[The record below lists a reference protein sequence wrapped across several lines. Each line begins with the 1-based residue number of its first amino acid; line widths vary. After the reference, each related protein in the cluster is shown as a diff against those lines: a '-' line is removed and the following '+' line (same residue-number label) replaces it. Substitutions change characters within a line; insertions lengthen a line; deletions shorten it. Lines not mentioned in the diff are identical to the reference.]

1 MEESPYEKRSEDEN
15 HQPESLDVP
24 EDRPGGAAAFV
35 LLDVRPHGLPHLVS
49 VCAVGGAGLG
59 GLFAYQLYYAKR
71 RDIFDEFA
79 RENLRTTDSI
89 CLKIACGVLVLAAVL
104 CVFSDFSGIV
114 VGYALLIKLLALTV
128 ARAVLFTV
136 IDKRGM

>member
-1 MEESPYEKRSEDEN
+1 MKSEAKTKTIN
-15 HQPESLDVP
+15 LRAWMFLKIAP
-24 EDRPGGAAAFV
+24 AALLLLYYWMCARTDFHASYLYVQSAV
-35 LLDVRPHGLPHLVS
+35 LAL
-49 VCAVGGAGLG
+49 AG

-79 RENLRTTDSI
+79 RDNLRTTDSI

-114 VGYALLIKLLALTV
+114 VGYALLIGLLTLTV

>member
-1 MEESPYEKRSEDEN
+1 MKNEAKTKSINLRAWMFLKIAP
-15 HQPESLDVP
+15 
-24 EDRPGGAAAFV
+24 AALLLLYYWMCARTDFHASYLYVQSAV
-35 LLDVRPHGLPHLVS
+35 LAL
-49 VCAVGGAGLG
+49 AG

-114 VGYALLIKLLALTV
+114 VGYALLIGLLALTV

>member
-1 MEESPYEKRSEDEN
+1 MKNEAKTKSINLRAWMFLKIAP
-15 HQPESLDVP
+15 
-24 EDRPGGAAAFV
+24 AALLLLYYWMCARTDFHASYLYVQSAV
-35 LLDVRPHGLPHLVS
+35 LAL
-49 VCAVGGAGLG
+49 AG

-114 VGYALLIKLLALTV
+114 VGYALLIGLLAMTV

>member
-1 MEESPYEKRSEDEN
+1 MKNEAKTKSINLRAWMFLKIAP
-15 HQPESLDVP
+15 
-24 EDRPGGAAAFV
+24 AALLLLYYWMCARTDFHTSYLYVQSAV
-35 LLDVRPHGLPHLVS
+35 LAL
-49 VCAVGGAGLG
+49 AG

-71 RDIFDEFA
+71 RDIFNEFA

-114 VGYALLIKLLALTV
+114 VGYALLIGLLALTV

>member
-1 MEESPYEKRSEDEN
+1 MKSEAKTKTIN
-15 HQPESLDVP
+15 LRAWMFLKIAP
-24 EDRPGGAAAFV
+24 AALLLLYYWMCARTDFHASYLYVQSAV
-35 LLDVRPHGLPHLVS
+35 LAL
-49 VCAVGGAGLG
+49 AG

-71 RDIFDEFA
+71 RDIFNEFA

-114 VGYALLIKLLALTV
+114 VGYALLIGLLALTV

>member
-1 MEESPYEKRSEDEN
+1 MKSEAKTKTIN
-15 HQPESLDVP
+15 LRAWMFLKIAP
-24 EDRPGGAAAFV
+24 AALLLLYYWMCARTDFHASYLYVQSAV
-35 LLDVRPHGLPHLVS
+35 LAL
-49 VCAVGGAGLG
+49 AG

-114 VGYALLIKLLALTV
+114 VGYALLIGLLTLTV

>member
-1 MEESPYEKRSEDEN
+1 MQKLARKGPEKAEKRGKEKRDAVE
-15 HQPESLDVP
+15 
-24 EDRPGGAAAFV
+24 RPPQQRRSWRKREALA
-35 LLDVRPHGLPHLVS
+35 
-49 VCAVGGAGLG
+49 G

>member
-1 MEESPYEKRSEDEN
+1 MKSEAKTKTIN
-15 HQPESLDVP
+15 LRAWMFLKIAP
-24 EDRPGGAAAFV
+24 AALLLLYYWMCARTDFHASYLYVQSAV
-35 LLDVRPHGLPHLVS
+35 LAL
-49 VCAVGGAGLG
+49 AG

>member
-1 MEESPYEKRSEDEN
+1 MKNEAKTKSINLRAWMFLKIAP
-15 HQPESLDVP
+15 
-24 EDRPGGAAAFV
+24 AALLLLYYWMCARTDFHTSYLYVQSAV
-35 LLDVRPHGLPHLVS
+35 LAL
-49 VCAVGGAGLG
+49 AG
-59 GLFAYQLYYAKR
+59 GLFAYQLYYTKR

-79 RENLRTTDSI
+79 RDNLRTTDSI

-114 VGYALLIKLLALTV
+114 VGYALLIGLLAMTV

>member
-1 MEESPYEKRSEDEN
+1 MKSEAKTKTIN
-15 HQPESLDVP
+15 LRAWMFLKIAP
-24 EDRPGGAAAFV
+24 AALLLLYYWMCARTDFHASYLYVQSAV
-35 LLDVRPHGLPHLVS
+35 LAL
-49 VCAVGGAGLG
+49 AG

-114 VGYALLIKLLALTV
+114 VGYALLIRLLALTV

>member
-1 MEESPYEKRSEDEN
+1 MKSEAKTKTIN
-15 HQPESLDVP
+15 LRAWMFLKIAP
-24 EDRPGGAAAFV
+24 AALLLLYYWMCTRTDFHTSYRYVQSAV
-35 LLDVRPHGLPHLVS
+35 LAL
-49 VCAVGGAGLG
+49 AG

-79 RENLRTTDSI
+79 RENLKTTDSI

-114 VGYALLIKLLALTV
+114 VGYALLVGLLGLTV

>member
-1 MEESPYEKRSEDEN
+1 MKNEAKTKSINLRAWMFLKIAP
-15 HQPESLDVP
+15 
-24 EDRPGGAAAFV
+24 AALLLLYYWMCARTDFHTSYLYVQSAV
-35 LLDVRPHGLPHLVS
+35 LAL
-49 VCAVGGAGLG
+49 AG
-59 GLFAYQLYYAKR
+59 GLFAYQLYYTKR

-114 VGYALLIKLLALTV
+114 VGYALLMGLLALTV

>member
-1 MEESPYEKRSEDEN
+1 MKSEAKTKTIN
-15 HQPESLDVP
+15 LRAWMFLKIAP
-24 EDRPGGAAAFV
+24 AALLLLYYWMCARTDFHTSYRYAQSAV
-35 LLDVRPHGLPHLVS
+35 LAL
-49 VCAVGGAGLG
+49 AG

-114 VGYALLIKLLALTV
+114 VGYALLMGLLALTV

>member
-1 MEESPYEKRSEDEN
+1 MKSEAKTKTIN
-15 HQPESLDVP
+15 LRAWMFLKIAP
-24 EDRPGGAAAFV
+24 AALLLLYYWMCARTDFHTSYLYAQSAV
-35 LLDVRPHGLPHLVS
+35 LAL
-49 VCAVGGAGLG
+49 AG

-114 VGYALLIKLLALTV
+114 VGYALLMGLLALTV

>member
-1 MEESPYEKRSEDEN
+1 MKNEAKTKSINLRAWMFLKIAP
-15 HQPESLDVP
+15 
-24 EDRPGGAAAFV
+24 AALLLLYYWMCARTDFHTSYLYVQSAV
-35 LLDVRPHGLPHLVS
+35 LAL
-49 VCAVGGAGLG
+49 AG

-79 RENLRTTDSI
+79 RENLRTIDSI

-114 VGYALLIKLLALTV
+114 VGYALLIGLLALTV

>member
-1 MEESPYEKRSEDEN
+1 MKSEAKTKTINLRAWMFLKIAPAALLLLYYWMCARTDF
-15 HQPESLDVP
+15 HTSYLYVQPV
-24 EDRPGGAAAFV
+24 V
-35 LLDVRPHGLPHLVS
+35 LAL
-49 VCAVGGAGLG
+49 AG

-114 VGYALLIKLLALTV
+114 VGYALLIGLLALTV

>member
-1 MEESPYEKRSEDEN
+1 MKSEAKTKTIN
-15 HQPESLDVP
+15 LRAWMFLKIAP
-24 EDRPGGAAAFV
+24 AALLLLYYWMCARTDFHASYLYVQSAV
-35 LLDVRPHGLPHLVS
+35 LAL
-49 VCAVGGAGLG
+49 AG

-114 VGYALLIKLLALTV
+114 VGYALLIGLLAMTV

>member
-1 MEESPYEKRSEDEN
+1 MKSEAKTKTIN
-15 HQPESLDVP
+15 LRAWMFLKIAP
-24 EDRPGGAAAFV
+24 AALLLLYYWMCARTDFHASYLYVQSAV
-35 LLDVRPHGLPHLVS
+35 LAL
-49 VCAVGGAGLG
+49 AG

-104 CVFSDFSGIV
+104 CVFSDFSGLG
-114 VGYALLIKLLALTV
+114 VGSALLIRLLALTV

>member
-1 MEESPYEKRSEDEN
+1 MKSEAKTKTINLRAWMFLKIAPAALLLLYYWMCARTDF
-15 HQPESLDVP
+15 HASYLYVQSAVLALA
-24 EDRPGGAAAFV
+24 GG
-35 LLDVRPHGLPHLVS
+35 P
-49 VCAVGGAGLG
+49 
-59 GLFAYQLYYAKR
+59 FAYQLYYAKR

-114 VGYALLIKLLALTV
+114 VGYALLMGLLALTV

>member
-1 MEESPYEKRSEDEN
+1 MKNEAKTKSINLRAWMFLKIAP
-15 HQPESLDVP
+15 
-24 EDRPGGAAAFV
+24 AALLLLYYWMCARTDFHTSYLYVQSAV
-35 LLDVRPHGLPHLVS
+35 LAL
-49 VCAVGGAGLG
+49 AG
-59 GLFAYQLYYAKR
+59 GLFAYQLYYTKR

-79 RENLRTTDSI
+79 RDNLRTTDSI

-114 VGYALLIKLLALTV
+114 VGYALLIGLLALTV

>member
-1 MEESPYEKRSEDEN
+1 MKSEAKTKSIN
-15 HQPESLDVP
+15 LRAWMFLKIAP
-24 EDRPGGAAAFV
+24 AALLLLYYWMCARTDFHTSYLYVQSAV
-35 LLDVRPHGLPHLVS
+35 LAL
-49 VCAVGGAGLG
+49 AG

-114 VGYALLIKLLALTV
+114 VGYALLIRLLALTV

-136 IDKRGM
+136 INKRGM

>member
-1 MEESPYEKRSEDEN
+1 MKNEAKTKSINLRAWMFLKIAP
-15 HQPESLDVP
+15 
-24 EDRPGGAAAFV
+24 AALLLLYYWMCARTDFHTSYLYVQSAV
-35 LLDVRPHGLPHLVS
+35 LAL
-49 VCAVGGAGLG
+49 AG

-79 RENLRTTDSI
+79 RDNLRTTDSI

>member
-1 MEESPYEKRSEDEN
+1 MKSEAKTKTIN
-15 HQPESLDVP
+15 LRAWMFLKIAP
-24 EDRPGGAAAFV
+24 AALLLLYYWMCARTDFHASYLYVQSAV
-35 LLDVRPHGLPHLVS
+35 LAL
-49 VCAVGGAGLG
+49 AG

-114 VGYALLIKLLALTV
+114 VGYALLMGLLALTV

>member
-1 MEESPYEKRSEDEN
+1 MKSEAKTKTIN
-15 HQPESLDVP
+15 LRAWMFLKIAP
-24 EDRPGGAAAFV
+24 AALLLLYYWMCARTDFHTSYLYVQAAV
-35 LLDVRPHGLPHLVS
+35 LAL
-49 VCAVGGAGLG
+49 AG

-114 VGYALLIKLLALTV
+114 VGYALLIGLLALTV

>member
-1 MEESPYEKRSEDEN
+1 MKSEAKTKTIN
-15 HQPESLDVP
+15 LRAWMFLKSAP
-24 EDRPGGAAAFV
+24 AALLLLYYWMCARTDFHTSDLYVQSAV
-35 LLDVRPHGLPHLVS
+35 LAL
-49 VCAVGGAGLG
+49 AG

-114 VGYALLIKLLALTV
+114 VGYALLIGLLALTV

>member
-1 MEESPYEKRSEDEN
+1 MKSEAKTKTIN
-15 HQPESLDVP
+15 RRAWMFLKIAP
-24 EDRPGGAAAFV
+24 AALLLLYYWMCTRTDFHTSYLYVQSAV
-35 LLDVRPHGLPHLVS
+35 LAL
-49 VCAVGGAGLG
+49 AG

-114 VGYALLIKLLALTV
+114 VGYALLIGLLALTV

>member
-1 MEESPYEKRSEDEN
+1 MKSEAKTKTIN
-15 HQPESLDVP
+15 LRAWMFLKIAP
-24 EDRPGGAAAFV
+24 AALLLLYYWMCARTDFHASYLYVQSAV
-35 LLDVRPHGLPHLVS
+35 LAL
-49 VCAVGGAGLG
+49 AG

-114 VGYALLIKLLALTV
+114 VGYALLIGLLALTV

-136 IDKRGM
+136 IDKRGL

>member
-1 MEESPYEKRSEDEN
+1 MKSEAKTKTIN
-15 HQPESLDVP
+15 LRAWMFLKIAP
-24 EDRPGGAAAFV
+24 AALLLLYYWMCARTDFHASYLYVQSAV
-35 LLDVRPHGLPHLVS
+35 LAL
-49 VCAVGGAGLG
+49 AG

-79 RENLRTTDSI
+79 RENLRTIDSI

-114 VGYALLIKLLALTV
+114 VGYALLIGLLALTV

>member
-1 MEESPYEKRSEDEN
+1 MKSEAKTKTIN
-15 HQPESLDVP
+15 LRAWMFLKIAP
-24 EDRPGGAAAFV
+24 AALLLLYYWMYACTDFHTSYLYVQSAV
-35 LLDVRPHGLPHLVS
+35 LAL
-49 VCAVGGAGLG
+49 AG

-114 VGYALLIKLLALTV
+114 VGYALLIGLLALTV

>member
-1 MEESPYEKRSEDEN
+1 MKSEAKTKSIN
-15 HQPESLDVP
+15 LRAWMFLKIAP
-24 EDRPGGAAAFV
+24 AALLLLYYWMCARTDFHTSYLYVQSAV
-35 LLDVRPHGLPHLVS
+35 LAL
-49 VCAVGGAGLG
+49 AG

-71 RDIFDEFA
+71 RGIFDEFA
-79 RENLRTTDSI
+79 RDNLRTTDSI

>member
-1 MEESPYEKRSEDEN
+1 MKSEAKTKTIN
-15 HQPESLDVP
+15 LRAWMFLKIAP
-24 EDRPGGAAAFV
+24 AALLLLYYWMCARTDFHASYLYVQSAV
-35 LLDVRPHGLPHLVS
+35 LAL
-49 VCAVGGAGLG
+49 AG
-59 GLFAYQLYYAKR
+59 GLFAYQLYCAKR

-114 VGYALLIKLLALTV
+114 VGYALLIGLLALTV

>member
-1 MEESPYEKRSEDEN
+1 MKSEAKTKTIN
-15 HQPESLDVP
+15 LRAWMFLKIAP
-24 EDRPGGAAAFV
+24 AALLLLYYWMCARTDFHASYLYVQSAV
-35 LLDVRPHGLPHLVS
+35 LAL
-49 VCAVGGAGLG
+49 AG

-114 VGYALLIKLLALTV
+114 VGYALLIRLLARTV

>member
-1 MEESPYEKRSEDEN
+1 MKSEAKTKTIN
-15 HQPESLDVP
+15 LRAWMFLKIAP
-24 EDRPGGAAAFV
+24 AALLLLYYWMCARTDFHASYLYVQSAV
-35 LLDVRPHGLPHLVS
+35 LAL
-49 VCAVGGAGLG
+49 AG

-79 RENLRTTDSI
+79 RDNLRTTDSI

-114 VGYALLIKLLALTV
+114 VGYALLIGLLALTV

>member
-1 MEESPYEKRSEDEN
+1 MKNEAKTKSINLRAWMFLKIAP
-15 HQPESLDVP
+15 
-24 EDRPGGAAAFV
+24 AALLLLYYWMCARTDFHASYLYVQSAV
-35 LLDVRPHGLPHLVS
+35 LAL
-49 VCAVGGAGLG
+49 AG

-71 RDIFDEFA
+71 RDIFNEFA

-114 VGYALLIKLLALTV
+114 VGYTLLVGLLALTV
-128 ARAVLFTV
+128 ARAVLFTL

>member
-1 MEESPYEKRSEDEN
+1 MKNEAKTKSINLRAWMFLKIAP
-15 HQPESLDVP
+15 
-24 EDRPGGAAAFV
+24 AALLLLYYWMCARTDFHTSYLYVQSAV
-35 LLDVRPHGLPHLVS
+35 LAL
-49 VCAVGGAGLG
+49 AG

-79 RENLRTTDSI
+79 RDNLRTTDSI

-114 VGYALLIKLLALTV
+114 VGYALLIGLLALTV

-136 IDKRGM
+136 IDKGGM

>member
-1 MEESPYEKRSEDEN
+1 MKSEAKTKTIN
-15 HQPESLDVP
+15 LRAWMFLKIAP
-24 EDRPGGAAAFV
+24 AALLLLYYWMCARTDFHASYLYVQSAV
-35 LLDVRPHGLPHLVS
+35 LAL
-49 VCAVGGAGLG
+49 AG

-79 RENLRTTDSI
+79 RENLKTTDSI

-114 VGYALLIKLLALTV
+114 VGYALLMGLLALTV